1 MTSFSR
7 RTFLSAGSAACVLAQ
22 PQMAQAAA
30 PAISLPKDASRRDS
44 ATVMAVKTST
54 PVVAMT
60 FDDGPH
66 PSLTPKLLDMLK
78 ARNLRATF
86 YLIGNRVVTWPDI
99 VKRIADEGHE
109 IGNHS
114 WSHPNLAKHSNAS
127 VLSQIDRTTEAIYKV
142 TGRPPVTFRPP
153 YGSFTKRQRLMLYQ
167 ERNLPT
173 ILWSVDPQ
181 DWRRP
186 GASVV
191 AKRIL
196 KHSRPGAIILS
207 HDIQSGT
214 VNAMP
219 NTFDGL
225 TARGLHFGT
234 VSQMMGW
241 PLWQKRNFHRVAQKK
256 G

>member
-1 MTSFSR
+1 MTEFAR
-7 RTFLSAGSAACVLAQ
+7 RTLLTGGLAACALSRPSLALAR
-22 PQMAQAAA
+22 PVITLPPDVAQR
-30 PAISLPKDASRRDS
+30 DA
-44 ATVMAVKTST
+44 ATVMAVRTSA

-66 PSLTPKLLDMLK
+66 PRLTPVLLDILK
-78 ARNLRATF
+78 ARGLRATF
-86 YLIGNRVVTWPDI
+86 YLIGNRCVTWPDI
-99 VKRIADEGHE
+99 VRRIAAEGHE

-114 WSHPNLAKHSNAS
+114 WSHPD
-127 VLSQIDRTTEAIYKV
+127 LSRRPDEAAMDEIDRTTDTIFKI

-153 YGSFTKRQRLMLYQ
+153 YGAFTRRQRMMLYKA
-167 ERNLPT
+167 RNLPT

-191 AKRIL
+191 SSRIL
-196 KHSRPGAIILS
+196 KGSRPGAIILS

-214 VNAMP
+214 VKAMP
-219 NTFDGL
+219 ATLDGL
-225 TARGLHFGT
+225 TERGLKFGT

-241 PLWQKRNFHRVAQKK
+241 PLWQDRHFRRVSTQ

>member
-1 MTSFSR
+1 MIELSR
-7 RTFLSAGSAACVLAQ
+7 RTLLSGGLAACALSM
-22 PQMAQAAA
+22 PTFAAA
-30 PAISLPKDASRRDS
+30 RPVIALPPDVAQRDA
-44 ATVMAVKTST
+44 ATVMAVRTSS

-66 PSLTPKLLDMLK
+66 PRLTPVLLDMLK
-78 ARNLRATF
+78 ARGLRATF
-86 YLIGNRVVTWPDI
+86 YLIGNRCVTWPDI
-99 VKRIADEGHE
+99 VRRIADEGHE

-114 WSHPNLAKHSNAS
+114 WSHPD
-127 VLSQIDRTTEAIYKV
+127 LSRYSDGSAMDEIDRTTDVIFKI

-153 YGSFTKRQRLMLYQ
+153 YGAFTRRQRLMLYGA
-167 ERNLPT
+167 RNLPT

-186 GASVV
+186 GASIVSS
-191 AKRIL
+191 RIL
-196 KHSRPGAIILS
+196 SGSRPGAIILS

-219 NTFDGL
+219 ATLDGL
-225 TARGLHFGT
+225 SRRGLKFGT

-241 PLWQKRNFHRVAQKK
+241 PLWQSRQFRRVDAR